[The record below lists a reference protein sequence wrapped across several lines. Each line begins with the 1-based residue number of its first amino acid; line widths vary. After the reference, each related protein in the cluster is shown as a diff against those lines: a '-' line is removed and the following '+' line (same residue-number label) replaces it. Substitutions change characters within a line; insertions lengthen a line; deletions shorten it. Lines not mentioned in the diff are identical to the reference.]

1 MYITDTLIII
11 IANWKS
17 EMILSI
23 KEAAE
28 HLNVSEMTIRRKIK
42 VSDLEYI
49 KEKTPQGFIY
59 RVSIPNS
66 TSSTNSINNTNRE
79 QLLYANKEIM
89 LLKNMIKSLEAD
101 KAYLNNQVTDLIRN
115 QRITKSSQN
124 ISWWSKLA
132 GNYSKPLSQ
141 IEERVKILEEDYNN
155 QSHQIKTI
163 ANQQKQAV
171 TTKNKSWWQQI
182 FK

>member
-1 MYITDTLIII
+1 
-11 IANWKS
+11 
-17 EMILSI
+17 MILSI

-42 VSDLEYI
+42 SSDLEYV
-49 KEKTPQGFIY
+49 KEKTPQGFLY
-59 RVSIPNS
+59 RVSIPESIASN
-66 TSSTNSINNTNRE
+66 NSINNTSKE
-79 QLLYANKEIM
+79 QLIHANKEIM
-89 LLKNMIKSLEAD
+89 LLKNIIKSLEAD
-101 KAYLNNQVTDLIRN
+101 KEHLNNQLTDLIRN
-115 QRITKSSQN
+115 QRITNSSHN

-141 IEERVKILEEDYNN
+141 IEERIKILEEDYNN
-155 QSHQIKTI
+155 QSYQIKTI

-171 TTKNKSWWQQI
+171 TKKYISWWQQI